1 MRGTRGRMK
10 SSAPGTAVWLPLL
23 SVALGTGC
31 SHQTTLPV
39 QHVAIYRNGVSYIER
54 AGYAGSGDVR
64 FKMKESQVSDFLATV
79 EVTERGGGSVRAA
92 ALPVKSDGVE
102 DTKAGLETVALSLD
116 GGGRDIEVGYIA
128 ASPVWK
134 PSYRLVLLPGGQADL
149 QVWGLVQNLSGEDW
163 KNVRMSLIAGA
174 PIAYADDLQNPVIP
188 SRPTVTDRG
197 ENFDTVPHS
206 ETSLEQGPAQG
217 HAEVTGAMIQA
228 QRTSLSQRP
237 STQAIP
243 TGDVLRAVRPA
254 SASTVAGAG
263 AHGSGAAPSYG
274 YKSALDEAMAAAAA
288 PATPSPALQTLLAG
302 PTASPLAAVTMQGGT
317 TRYDLPSPV
326 TIPDESATMLLV
338 MARHVSG
345 EEIFLYAPDPQIPE
359 SANRTFRAARFV
371 NGSGGEL
378 EGGPVAMFEQ
388 GAFLGQ
394 ALIDALP
401 AGATAT
407 MPFAL
412 ERSIAVEKEVSS
424 ADISQEDRLA
434 KIVDGK
440 PVLARDRSTV
450 TTYRMRNGAERPARI
465 FVKHPRVRG
474 SQLASPPA
482 GTEDNVGTG
491 SALVPVTVPP
501 HATSELSVDERVTQL
516 RVVEWSSYQAEHAV
530 KTYLADPTSNRD
542 VVKQLMAAW
551 NLQTGV
557 GDKTLERNHVKQQSY
572 DLQLETEEI
581 RRNLKAVGAGDAVRA
596 KLTARLAEATAE
608 IAVAAKKIVALD
620 AEIAAA
626 SDGFGRAIA
635 DVHMP

>member
-1 MRGTRGRMK
+1 M
-10 SSAPGTAVWLPLL
+10 
-23 SVALGTGC
+23 
-31 SHQTTLPV
+31 
-39 QHVAIYRNGVSYIER
+39 
-54 AGYAGSGDVR
+54 
-64 FKMKESQVSDFLATV
+64 
-79 EVTERGGGSVRAA
+79 
-92 ALPVKSDGVE
+92 
-102 DTKAGLETVALSLD
+102 ALSLD
-116 GGGRDIEVGYIA
+116 GGGRDIEVGYVA

-134 PSYRLVLLPGGQADL
+134 PSYRLVLLPKRQADL

-197 ENFDTVPHS
+197 ENFGAVPHS
-206 ETSLEQGPAQG
+206 EMSLEQGTAQG
-217 HAEVTGAMIQA
+217 HADVTSAMTQF
-228 QRTSLSQRP
+228 QSRSLSAGS
-237 STQAIP
+237 STKVIP
-243 TGDVLRAVRPA
+243 TGAVIPA
-254 SASTVAGAG
+254 SASAAAAGG
-263 AHGSGAAPSYG
+263 AHGSGVPAPAYG
-274 YKSALDEAMAAAAA
+274 YKLAVDDGMETAAATTA
-288 PATPSPALQTLLAG
+288 SPALQTLTSG
-302 PTASPLAAVTMQGGT
+302 TGASPLAAVAMQGGT

-345 EEIFLYAPDPQIPE
+345 EEIFLYAPDPQIPD

-378 EGGPVAMFEQ
+378 EGGPVAMFEN

-394 ALIDALP
+394 ALIDALT

-412 ERSIAVEKEVSS
+412 ERSIAVEKEVTS
-424 ADISQEDRLA
+424 ADIGQEDRLA

-450 TTYRMRNGAERPARI
+450 TTYRMRNGAERPAKI
-465 FVKHPRVRG
+465 FVKHPRIAR

-491 SALVPVTVPP
+491 SALVPATVPP

-516 RVVEWSSYQAEHAV
+516 RVVEWSSYDAEQAV
-530 KTYLADPTSNRD
+530 KRYLTDPKSNPD
-542 VVKQLMAAW
+542 VVKPLTAAW
-551 NLQTGV
+551 TLRTGA

-572 DLQLETEEI
+572 DLQLETDEI
-581 RRNLKAVGAGDAVRA
+581 RRNLKAVGAGDPLRE

-620 AEIAAA
+620 AAIGAD
-626 SDGFGRAIA
+626 SDAFGRAIA
-635 DVHMP
+635 DVRMP

>member
-1 MRGTRGRMK
+1 MTGSRGGVK
-10 SSAPGTAVWLPLL
+10 SRTPGTAVWLPLL
-23 SVALGTGC
+23 SAALGTGC
-31 SHQTTLPV
+31 SHQTALPV

-54 AGYAGSGDVR
+54 AGHAGSGDVR

-102 DTKAGLETVALSLD
+102 DTRAGLETVALSLD
-116 GGGRDIEVGYIA
+116 GGGQDIEVGYIA
-128 ASPVWK
+128 ESPVWK
-134 PSYRLVLLPGGQADL
+134 PSYRLVLLPKGQADL

-197 ENFDTVPHS
+197 ENFGTVPHS

-217 HAEVTGAMIQA
+217 HVEVTSATIQLQSA
-228 QRTSLSQRP
+228 SSSTSPATKVR
-237 STQAIP
+237 P
-243 TGDVLRAVRPA
+243 TGAGRHA
-254 SASTVAGAG
+254 SASAAAGA
-263 AHGSGAAPSYG
+263 AAPSSGVPAPGYG
-274 YKSALDEAMAAAAA
+274 YKHAIDDGMEGAAAA
-288 PATPSPALQTLLAG
+288 TPSAALQTPLPG
-302 PTASPLAAVTMQGGT
+302 PSASPLTAVALQGGT

-338 MARHVSG
+338 MSRHVPG
-345 EEIFLYAPDPQIPE
+345 EEIFLYAPDAQIPE

-378 EGGPVAMFEQ
+378 EGGPVAMFEE

-424 ADISQEDRLA
+424 ADIGQENRLS

-450 TTYRMRNGAERPARI
+450 TTYRMRNGAERTAKI
-465 FVKHPRVRG
+465 FVRHPRIPK

-501 HATSELSVDERVTQL
+501 HATSELSIDERVAQL
-516 RVVEWSSYQAEHAV
+516 RVVEWSSYEAQQAV
-530 KTYLADPTSNRD
+530 KTYLADPKSNPD
-542 VVKQLMAAW
+542 VVKQLTAAW
-551 NLQTGV
+551 SLQTGV

-581 RRNLKAVGAGDAVRA
+581 RRNLKAVGAGDPLRA

-608 IAVAAKKIVALD
+608 IAAAAKKIVALD
-620 AEIAAA
+620 AEIAAD
-626 SDGFGRAIA
+626 SDDFGRAIG
-635 DVHMP
+635 DVRMP

>member
-1 MRGTRGRMK
+1 MTGSRGSVK
-10 SSAPGTAVWLPLL
+10 SRAPGTAVWLPLL

-31 SHQTTLPV
+31 SHQTALPV

-54 AGYAGSGDVR
+54 VGHAGSGDVR

-79 EVTERGGGSVRAA
+79 EVTERGGGSVHAA

-102 DTKAGLETVALSLD
+102 DAKAGLETVALSLD
-116 GGGRDIEVGYIA
+116 GGGRDIEVGYVA

-134 PSYRLVLLPGGQADL
+134 PSYRLVLLPNGQADL

-197 ENFDTVPHS
+197 ETFDTVPHS
-206 ETSLEQGPAQG
+206 ETSLEQSPAQG
-217 HAEVTGAMIQA
+217 HADVTSAAIQV
-228 QRTSLSQRP
+228 QSTSLSARP
-237 STQAIP
+237 STKARP
-243 TGDVLRAVRPA
+243 TGAVGHA
-254 SASTVAGAG
+254 SASATGGA
-263 AHGSGAAPSYG
+263 AAPSSGVPAPAYG
-274 YKSALDEAMAAAAA
+274 YKYAVDDSLEAAAAST
-288 PATPSPALQTLLAG
+288 PASLQTLPSG
-302 PTASPLAAVTMQGGT
+302 PSASPLTAVAMQGGT

-338 MARHVSG
+338 MARHVPG
-345 EEIFLYAPDPQIPE
+345 EEIFLYAPDPQIPD

-378 EGGPVAMFEQ
+378 EGGPVAMFEE

-401 AGATAT
+401 PGATAT

-424 ADISQEDRLA
+424 ADIGQEDRLA
-434 KIVDGK
+434 KIVNGK

-450 TTYRMRNGAERPARI
+450 TTYRMRNGAERPAKI
-465 FVKHPRVRG
+465 FVKHPRIRQ

-491 SALVPVTVPP
+491 SALVPATVPP

-516 RVVEWSSYQAEHAV
+516 RIVEWSSYEAEQAV
-530 KTYLADPTSNRD
+530 KKYLADPKSNRD
-542 VVKQLMAAW
+542 VVKQLTAAW
-551 NLQTGV
+551 SLQAGV
-557 GDKTLERNHVKQQSY
+557 GDKTHERNHVKQQSY
-572 DLQLETEEI
+572 NLQLETEEI
-581 RRNLKAVGAGDAVRA
+581 RRNLKAVGAGDPLRA
-596 KLTARLAEATAE
+596 KLTARLAEATEE
-608 IAVAAKKIVALD
+608 IAAAAKKIVALD

-635 DVHMP
+635 DVHVP